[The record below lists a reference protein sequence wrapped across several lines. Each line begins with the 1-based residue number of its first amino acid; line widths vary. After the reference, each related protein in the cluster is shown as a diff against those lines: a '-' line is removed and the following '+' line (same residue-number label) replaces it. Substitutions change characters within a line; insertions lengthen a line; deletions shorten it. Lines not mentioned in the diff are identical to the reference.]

1 MKYKNIFSL
10 IFLLATLV
18 ACDDEKKLYP
28 RSEDASSISRFEFP
42 QGSNPW
48 DQDLEEIANAFGTI
62 PIYTAFDTLD
72 LNQAWSGTFTIKYYG
87 EPLSDEYAIFYTDF
101 FKNHVFGFLKPE
113 LCKGVLPNY
122 IYLVDDLRQVGA
134 FTGGYVPLLCFW
146 GGLDYWAFS
155 FRAKE
160 ENLAYLDYGSIIIRP
175 YKPYDLPKTPW
186 EYKMRRTVILQNIL
200 AKMVEKGK
208 IAIPADFQTG
218 GVFDYSKKISISVN
232 AENYYMKLGY
242 PGRMLETAYDFTSL
256 QTNVTMDAKTNFASY
271 LKLGMRYTRDSVL
284 IKYPEDKYP
293 LIIRYYDFTVKY
305 MKDKYDWDIT
315 RMAALKE
322 D

>member
-42 QGSNPW
+42 QGSNSW
-48 DQDLEEIANAFGTI
+48 DSDLEEMANTFGTI

-72 LNQAWSGTFTIKYYG
+72 LNQAWSGTYTIKYYG
-87 EPLSDEYAIFYTDF
+87 EPLCDEYAIFYTDF

-122 IYLVDDLRQVGA
+122 IYLVDDLRQVVAGA
-134 FTGGYVPLLCFW
+134 IGYAPLLCFW
-146 GGLDYWAFS
+146 DGLDYWAFS

-160 ENLAYLDYGSIIIRP
+160 ENLAYYDYGSIIIRP

-218 GVFDYSKKISISVN
+218 GAFDYSKKFSISVN

-242 PGRMLETAYDFTSL
+242 PGRMLAAAYDFTPL
-256 QTNVTMDAKTNFASY
+256 QTNVTMDATTNFASY

>member
-1 MKYKNIFSL
+1 MKYKYAFSL

-18 ACDDEKKLYP
+18 ACNDEDKLYP

-42 QGSNPW
+42 QGNNAW
-48 DQDLEEIANAFGTI
+48 DQDLLEIANTFGTI

-122 IYLVDDLRQVGA
+122 IYLVDDLRQAGG
-134 FTGGYVPLLCFW
+134 FTGGYAPLLCFW

-160 ENLAYLDYGSIIIRP
+160 ENLAYYDYGSIIIRP

-186 EYKMRRTVILQNIL
+186 EYKIRRTVILQNIL
-200 AKMVEKGK
+200 TKMVDKGT

-218 GVFDYSKKISISVN
+218 GVFDYSIKFSTSVN

-242 PGRMLETAYDFTSL
+242 PGSMLVTAFDFTPL
-256 QTNVTMDAKTNFASY
+256 QTTLTMDAKTNFSNY

>member
-1 MKYKNIFSL
+1 MKYNYIFSL

-18 ACDDEKKLYP
+18 ACDDEKTLFP

-42 QGSNPW
+42 QGSNSW
-48 DQDLEEIANAFGTI
+48 DSDLEEIANTFGTI

-72 LNQAWSGTFTIKYYG
+72 LNQAWAGAFTIKYYG

-101 FKNHVFGFLKPE
+101 FKNQVFSFLKPE

-122 IYLVDDLRQVGA
+122 IYLVDDLRQVVAGA
-134 FTGGYVPLLCFW
+134 IGYAPLLCFW

-160 ENLAYLDYGSIIIRP
+160 ENLAYYDYGSIIIRP

-208 IAIPADFQTG
+208 IVIPADFQTG
-218 GVFDYSKKISISVN
+218 GAFDYSKKFSISVN

-242 PGRMLETAYDFTSL
+242 LGSMLAAAYDFTPL

-315 RMAALKE
+315 RMAVLKE

>member
-1 MKYKNIFSL
+1 MKYKYTFSL

-18 ACDDEKKLYP
+18 ACNDEDKLYP

-42 QGSNPW
+42 QGSNSW
-48 DQDLEEIANAFGTI
+48 DSDLEEIANTFGTI

-87 EPLSDEYAIFYTDF
+87 EPLSDEYAIFYTNF

-122 IYLVDDLRQVGA
+122 IYMVDDFRQVFAGA
-134 FTGGYVPLLCFW
+134 IGYAPKPCLW
-146 GGLDYWAFS
+146 DGLDYWAFS

-160 ENLAYLDYGSIIIRP
+160 ENIAYKDYGNGLIIK
-175 YKPYDLPKTPW
+175 YFQPYDLPQTPW
-186 EYKMRRTVILQNIL
+186 EYKTRRTVILQNIL
-200 AKMVEKGK
+200 VK
-208 IAIPADFQTG
+208 IVSKDKVAIPAEFQSG
-218 GVFDYSKKISISVN
+218 GDLDYSKKYSTVAS

-242 PGRMLETAYDFTSL
+242 PGNMITTAYNFSNPSGTLTAKSVFTNYL
-256 QTNVTMDAKTNFASY
+256 Q
-271 LKLGMRYTRDSVL
+271 LGLRYTRDSVL
-284 IKYPEDKYP
+284 IKYPQDKYP
-293 LIIRYYDFTVKY
+293 LIIKYYDITMKY
-305 MKDKYDWDIT
+305 MKDKYNWDIAQ
-315 RMAALKE
+315 MAVLKE